1 MSAVARPRAMTE
13 EGSRVFVGQMR
24 RRMWMRMVC
33 WGQTSLA
40 AMMMMLLLF
49 AVAVTES
56 VLESVPAGLVD
67 RGGSWC
73 RSVSLLLRSAEPA
86 KLAGALGDWL
96 LALQLSPKIASER
109 PWRGLDASPG
119 QSAGASIEEAQ
130 TRRVG
135 GLLVT

>member
-1 MSAVARPRAMTE
+1 MSALARFRAMSE
-13 EGSRVFVGQMR
+13 EVSRVFVEQMR
-24 RRMWMRMVC
+24 RMVWMRMVC

-40 AMMMMLLLF
+40 AKLLLF

-73 RSVSLLLRSAEPA
+73 RSVLLLLRSAEPA

-109 PWRGLDASPG
+109 PWRGREPLSECR
-119 QSAGASIEEAQ
+119 S
-130 TRRVG
+130 
-135 GLLVT
+135 LN

>member
-1 MSAVARPRAMTE
+1 
-13 EGSRVFVGQMR
+13 
-24 RRMWMRMVC
+24 MRMVC

>member
-13 EGSRVFVGQMR
+13 EVSRVFVGQMR

-119 QSAGASIEEAQ
+119 QSAGASIEAQ

>member
-1 MSAVARPRAMTE
+1 
-13 EGSRVFVGQMR
+13 MR
-24 RRMWMRMVC
+24 KVC

-40 AMMMMLLLF
+40 AKMMMMLLLF

-86 KLAGALGDWL
+86 KLAGAQRDWL

-119 QSAGASIEEAQ
+119 QSAGASMEAQ